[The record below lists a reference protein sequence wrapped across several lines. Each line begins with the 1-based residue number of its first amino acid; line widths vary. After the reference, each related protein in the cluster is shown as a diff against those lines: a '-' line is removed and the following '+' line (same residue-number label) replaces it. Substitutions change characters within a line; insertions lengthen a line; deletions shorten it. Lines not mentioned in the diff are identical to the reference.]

1 MKREEILKKIAIIIT
16 NHTKVKNIT
25 EETNLHSICDL
36 VTQSHIE
43 EDIEREFGIF
53 FTISEIIESNDVKDL
68 IDIVEKHLLI

>member
-43 EDIEREFGIF
+43 EDIEREFGISF
-53 FTISEIIESNDVKDL
+53 AIGEIIESNDVADL